1 MKKQFLLLKILASL
15 IPGLLAA
22 VPVMAETYSID
33 PVHSTIGFSV
43 GHLVV
48 SQTRGVFD
56 TYEGSIYFDPQDL
69 ASSRINVVIEAKSI
83 NTRNEARDEHLRN
96 EDFFDVANHD
106 SLRFTSRNIRK
117 SGGGYEILGDLT
129 IRGTTRPVVLQAQIK
144 GPVNNP
150 FGGQV
155 LGLSARVKI
164 NRQDFGVSWNKEMD
178 QGGWVISNEVEI
190 EVEVEAKTQDD

>member
-1 MKKQFLLLKILASL
+1 MKKRFFPHLMLTGLILGTL
-15 IPGLLAA
+15 GAA
-22 VPVMAETYSID
+22 PVMAETYAID

-56 TYEGSIYFDPQDL
+56 TYEGTVTFDPQDL

-83 NTRNEARDEHLRN
+83 NTRNTARDEHLRN
-96 EDFFDVANHD
+96 EDFFDVVNHD

-117 SGGGYEILGDLT
+117 SNGGYEILGDLT
-129 IRGTTRPVVLQAQIK
+129 IRGITRPVVLQAQIK

-155 LGLSARVKI
+155 LGLSARGLI

-178 QGGWVISNEVEI
+178 QGGWVISDEVEI
-190 EVEVEAKTQDD
+190 EIEVEAKAPSD